1 MVVFG
6 AAGAYLGHRLP
17 VPAGVLLGT
26 LVAVGAVSV
35 ASPYLGLTQVPV
47 PPGATP
53 LLQVLLGAMVGLR
66 MDRDALRSGLHALLP
81 ASLLAIAIT
90 AVAVASALLATAL
103 TSVDIVT
110 AMFAAAPGGL
120 TEMTTTSIA
129 FGADAVGVAAL
140 QLARVLLAIT
150 VVDVLLKSRESKD
163 EGEQQDEEEQED
175 ADEAG
180 HKKELK
186 DLGVA
191 APWAVLGGVIG
202 LVSGIPAGGIV
213 GALVGSAAFELITGR
228 SVPLARFRIGVQA
241 LGGVVIGLDVS
252 SSLLGELGRLAAA
265 GAIIIPVQML
275 FWLVA
280 SWLLVKLSGY
290 GLSTSALAST
300 PGGISGVIPV
310 AEETDADAVVVTFM
324 HLVRLST
331 VVVVVPVLVTLFS
344 GS

>member
-163 EGEQQDEEEQED
+163 EEEQDEEEQED